1 MKRKKFNNGGIKIMR
16 RRLFG
21 EIAEEGGQKIRRS
34 LFSNS
39 AYPKRRKLF
48 SNVSKVC
55 QDCGEVVDN
64 ATEVCPNCGGNRF
77 NYQESSNKE
86 TISKTFSNIRNQ
98 KRRSLFCDSQECCNE
113 EIYVCQDCGY
123 EFQGA
128 LSDDLRCPN
137 CGGNRVVKRGGYGD
151 AISCDEFPETCDATG
166 EALKEFSGKSGDFD
180 QLQKEFTDRGLDL
193 NDIIDQGYAQY
204 NEDDNTVCFSENA
217 DAFQKL
223 FSRLVISVTK
233 ELELDPV
240 DSKEALIRKLEDSPT
255 VSPKAIILIK
265 KAHGILPTSCEENP
279 LEDTNYI
286 KDSGL
291 ENDLKL
297 VHGGQVI
304 SLSDLNNIIKSQ
316 YNDAPDD
323 ILDKLVQSG
332 LVNISGSSVRVNK

>member
-1 MKRKKFNNGGIKIMR
+1 MR

-21 EIAEEGGQKIRRS
+21 EIAEGGQKIRRS
-34 LFSNS
+34 LFSTS

-48 SNVSKVC
+48 SNISKVC
-55 QDCGEVVDN
+55 QDCGEAVSAYT
-64 ATEVCPNCGGNRF
+64 ATCPNCGGDRF
-77 NYQESSNKE
+77 NYQETTNEE

-98 KRRSLFCDSQECCNE
+98 KRRSLFCDSQCCCCE
-113 EIYVCQDCGY
+113 EIYVCQDCGH
-123 EFQGA
+123 EFQGK

-217 DAFQKL
+217 DALQKL

-255 VSPKAIILIK
+255 MPSKAIILIK
-265 KAHGILPTSCEENP
+265 KAHGILPVDSCCQETPCEY
-279 LEDTNYI
+279 TNYI

-323 ILDKLVQSG
+323 IIDKIVRAG
-332 LVNISGSSVRVNK
+332 FVNISGSSVRVNN

>member
-1 MKRKKFNNGGIKIMR
+1 MR

-21 EIAEEGGQKIRRS
+21 EIVEKGGQKIRRS

-39 AYPKRRKLF
+39 ACNTTRRSLF
-48 SNVSKVC
+48 SKVC
-55 QDCGEVVDN
+55 PDCGQ
-64 ATEVCPNCGGNRF
+64 EVCCNESVCPRCGSTRF
-77 NYQESSNKE
+77 DYIEHKDEN
-86 TISKTFSNIRNQ
+86 TISKCFTNIRNL
-98 KRRSLFCDSQECCNE
+98 KRRSLFCNNQEECCD
-113 EIYVCQDCGY
+113 IYVCQDCGHEY
-123 EFQGA
+123 QPT
-128 LSDDLRCPN
+128 SDDLRCPN

-151 AISCDEFPETCDATG
+151 AVSCDEFPETCDATD

-217 DAFQKL
+217 DALRKL

-240 DSKEALIRKLEDSPT
+240 DSKEALIHNLEESPT
-255 VSPKAIILIK
+255 ITPKAIILIK
-265 KAHGILPTSCEENP
+265 KAHGILPPPAVEEDSPNI
-279 LEDTNYI
+279 DQDYI

-291 ENDLKL
+291 ENDLRL
-297 VHGGQVI
+297 VHGGQI
-304 SLSDLNNIIKSQ
+304 MSLSELTNLIKSQ

-332 LVNISGSSVRVNK
+332 LVNISGSSVRVNN